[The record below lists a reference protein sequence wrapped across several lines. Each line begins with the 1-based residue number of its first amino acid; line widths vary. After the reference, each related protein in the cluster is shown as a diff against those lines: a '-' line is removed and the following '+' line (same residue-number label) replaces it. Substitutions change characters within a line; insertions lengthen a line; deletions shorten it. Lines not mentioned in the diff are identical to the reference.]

1 MATRWTRASA
11 AASASASARVAATAS
26 EERSAASAASVAS
39 QSASQT
45 TSVEEGVNGL
55 LVAEDAAKH
64 SGVRC
69 AVRSVAGNANQ
80 PCVAMGTRSLRL
92 YADRLAAWTER
103 HYQVALV
110 AH

>member
-1 MATRWTRASA
+1 VATRRTRASA
-11 AASASASARVAATAS
+11 AASASSRVAATAS
-26 EERSAASAASVAS
+26 EERSAAAPAASVAS

-45 TSVEEGVNGL
+45 ASIEERVNGL

-64 SGVRC
+64 SGVRR
-69 AVRSVAGNANQ
+69 AVRSAAGHADQ
-80 PCVAMGTRSLRL
+80 PCVAMGTRSVCLH
-92 YADRLAAWTER
+92 ADRLAAWAER